1 MQDRFN
7 ALGKTRRRRIP
18 MLRGAVLAREHD
30 AELDA
35 FVDEAARQTQ
45 APIAL
50 VSLVLDRTQFFR
62 AQRGLPPELVEA
74 SGTDRD
80 VSFCQLAVRE
90 NAPLVVENAPED
102 ERVPQQLVKDFGIRA
117 YLGVPL
123 RFGEDTLGTLC
134 VIDTKSRT
142 FSEEEQLVLKRL
154 SEQVTHRLAEMAGL
168 AMPDSNV
175 ETTTTNNFEVSSA
188 VTQYALVQAATSPAL
203 LETRNAMCSIEPNA
217 DALRF
222 IAAELGP
229 ITRIAKLADPEARER
244 CLRSLSSAGES
255 VDEISEVSAEIEVG
269 CKRVVESLEAIEGA
283 LGIRSMENTLDACVQ
298 LALLL
303 ARHATKI
310 AGGVVEDEIPEIQL
324 AASATECVALI
335 AVTLATL
342 SGIDGV
348 SQSGSGLSIGAMRG
362 DGETHLH
369 VRCLGPSDFDH
380 RNCEDALRSSLDYAS
395 SKQVHLERGSVILTI
410 PTT

>member
-18 MLRGAVLAREHD
+18 VLRGSVLARDRD
-30 AELDA
+30 AALDG
-35 FVDEAARQTQ
+35 FVDEAARRTQ

-62 AQRGLPPELVEA
+62 AQRGLPPELAEA
-74 SGTDRD
+74 AGTDRD

-102 ERVPQQLVKDFGIRA
+102 ERVPQQLVKDFGIRS

-123 RFGEDTLGTLC
+123 RLGTETLGTLC
-134 VIDTKSRT
+134 VIDTKRRH
-142 FSEEEQLVLKRL
+142 FSEQEQSQLERL
-154 SEQVTHRLAEMAGL
+154 SKKVTDRLAEMAGL
-168 AMPDSNV
+168 AAPDESV
-175 ETTTTNNFEVSSA
+175 TNSEKGMEAPSA
-188 VTQYALVQAATSPAL
+188 AARYALVQAVTSPAL

-255 VDEISEVSAEIEVG
+255 VEEISEVSSEIETG

-283 LGIRSMENTLDACVQ
+283 LGIRAMDNTLSTCVQ

-303 ARHATKI
+303 SRHATKI
-310 AGGVVEDEIPEIQL
+310 AGGVVQHEIPESPLGVQ
-324 AASATECVALI
+324 ATECVALV

-342 SGIDGV
+342 SAIDGV
-348 SQSGSGLSIGAMRG
+348 IQSESGLSLAAEQ
-362 DGETHLH
+362 GEGKVLLR
-369 VRCLGPSDFDH
+369 VQCLGPREFDH
-380 RNCEDALRSSLDYAS
+380 REFAEALRSSLDEAS
-395 SKQVHLERGSVILTI
+395 LKQVQFERNSVVLII
-410 PTT
+410 PTR